1 MQLMK
6 SALRI
11 VVLLGFSLALFLA
24 GETVLVVRGWSDLEH
39 LRLTNQ
45 FQTQA
50 NGRLE
55 AEINGLKLSQPR
67 IDALFARLNESVA
80 STKNLELNRSSTNG
94 SLLANREATDQ
105 EPFVINRLT
114 EMGVVTQ
121 PDRVP
126 NGETAAIYLAG
137 SSTLEFSRVVS
148 LIAEL
153 ENANAFLYFDRV
165 ALNRPA
171 AVPAFSTAP
180 TYLDGRFTL
189 RLLSGK

>member
-1 MQLMK
+1 MK

-11 VVLLGFSLALFLA
+11 VALLGLLVALFLA
-24 GETVLVVRGWSDLEH
+24 GEIIFLVRGWSNLED
-39 LRLTNQ
+39 LRLSNQ
-45 FQTQA
+45 LQVQA
-50 NGRLE
+50 NDRLE
-55 AEINGLKLSQPR
+55 AEINGLRLSQPR
-67 IDALFARLNESVA
+67 IDALFARLNESVVK
-80 STKNLELNRSSTNG
+80 TKNLELNRSSTDRP
-94 SLLANREATDQ
+94 LLANREATDQ

-121 PDRVP
+121 LARVP

-153 ENANAFLYFDRV
+153 ENANAFLYFDKV